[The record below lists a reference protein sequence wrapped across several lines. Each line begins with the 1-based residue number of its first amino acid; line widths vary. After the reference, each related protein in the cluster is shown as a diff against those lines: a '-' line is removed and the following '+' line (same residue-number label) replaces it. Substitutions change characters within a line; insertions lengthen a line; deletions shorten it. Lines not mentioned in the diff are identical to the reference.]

1 MERYPNMA
9 GATVSAITRL
19 TMLPTLKKHSKL
31 SEMEF
36 FVKMNFIISIIAARM
51 KKIILVTSLISL
63 TNMDLTSTTTWLQR
77 SLKDCTA
84 TFLSTIQEQPS
95 LLAENCMT

>member
-9 GATVSAITRL
+9 GAT
-19 TMLPTLKKHSKL
+19 
-31 SEMEF
+31 EMEF
-36 FVKMNFIISIIAARM
+36 FVKLNLIIFIIAAKM
-51 KKIILVTSLISL
+51 KKNILVTSLISL
-63 TNMDLTSTTTWLQR
+63 MKMDLTSMTTWLQR